1 MPAHA
6 LQNLE
11 DDKILTDRIK
21 DVTILFADIVGFTAW
36 SSTKDPIEVVEML
49 SELFTRFDRMCLE
62 FNVYKVHTIGDC
74 YVAIGYTDNKNRN
87 PSKEAANVL
96 NFARSLIEVI
106 EETNNKCECQLGMR
120 IGVHTGNIVGG
131 ITGTKVVRYDIYG
144 QDVQIANKMESN
156 GEQGNV
162 AVSEVTKELLEEF
175 YPDTYKFEFHKEVKV
190 GNSKVFNLFLV
201 NQN

>member
-1 MPAHA
+1 MILCDASWYKESS
-6 LQNLE
+6 LQ
-11 DDKILTDRIK
+11 
-21 DVTILFADIVGFTAW
+21 
-36 SSTKDPIEVVEML
+36 
-49 SELFTRFDRMCLE
+49 
-62 FNVYKVHTIGDC
+62 
-74 YVAIGYTDNKNRN
+74 
-87 PSKEAANVL
+87 
-96 NFARSLIEVI
+96 
-106 EETNNKCECQLGMR
+106 
-120 IGVHTGNIVGG
+120 NIVGG